1 MSANEPEATLSSKY
15 KLVRSLGAGGMGS
28 VYLARDLTLNRD
40 VAIKFVALSG
50 VGDATATRRLVRE
63 AQAAAAL
70 DHPFICS
77 VHEVATGSDGRPYI
91 VMQFVEGETLADQ
104 LRRGP
109 LDPRAALTLA
119 ADIADALRAAH
130 GQGVIHRDLKPQNII
145 MTPSGRP
152 KLVDFGIAHILQKT
166 TPAIGEN
173 EETHTNLTGP
183 DQVVGTPGYMSPE
196 QLQHRPVDGRS
207 DLFSLGAVLFQ
218 CLTGRPAFAGRSSIE
233 IGGQVLLSEPQR
245 VSSLRPELT
254 ARHDDIVSRL
264 LAKDPSN
271 RFQSAEE
278 VLGALRAFAPSGTH
292 DVAVSARPSRR
303 RWAIAATVAALA
315 VLGTAVGVWLWQ
327 RREAV
332 PEPTVEARQWYQRG
346 TDSIRNGAYYSGRL
360 ALEEAVRLF
369 PAYPQ
374 AYARL
379 AEAHSELDEERDAQ
393 NALLRVTQLLP
404 DRSRLDA
411 DDRLTI
417 DAITAIV
424 LRDVERGVS
433 AYRQLAERR
442 PREAG
447 VWLDL
452 GRAQE
457 AAAIRADARRSYER
471 AIEIDSQYAAA
482 HLRLGSLDAQEG
494 RRAQAEVALEN
505 AERLYRIA
513 SNPEGETE
521 SLLRRGSFLND
532 LGEVAA
538 ARGALERA
546 RSLASSMG
554 SRYHEIRA
562 QLQLTAVTASQGR
575 LQDAELL
582 ATQAVDAAR
591 DAGLDTVAA
600 EGLVE
605 LGTTLQLRRNLD
617 AAQTQLDRA
626 ISLAEERNARRLT
639 TRAKLQAA
647 SLLLSRGKPED
658 AVRLAGNEL
667 AFVRAQRYPRF
678 ELTALGIISRAHED
692 LGRFEEARTTA
703 QQALEIAERIQDD
716 TQIALALENL
726 AGQSSTLGLLPDA
739 LRNRERAED
748 IHRRQGNAYT
758 LPFDLTNRAELL
770 IRLGHGEK
778 AEALLREV
786 DAGIDR
792 GIDAY
797 IGRTRRVK
805 LLRTLR
811 ATVDG
816 RWADTVTAG
825 LSVGPGTGKT
835 PDGTALLASALV
847 DHARA
852 RLSLGGTRVEP
863 DLPTF
868 LPLPTSRE
876 IRYWRIATRL
886 VSGESAQALAGASEL
901 LDELSHAPSHELEWR
916 LAATGA
922 AAARQQP
929 GLEGRARDL
938 ADRARQAWQR
948 LETTWLTDLSIY
960 TARPD
965 IVDLRRRAGLES
977 LTLQK
982 GAR

>member
-1 MSANEPEATLSSKY
+1 MAANEPEATPSSKY
-15 KLVRSLGAGGMGS
+15 QLVRSLGAGGMGS

-77 VHEVATGSDGRPYI
+77 VHEVATAADGRPYI
-91 VMQFVEGETLADQ
+91 VMQFVEGETLAER

-109 LDPRAALTLA
+109 LEPRAALALA

-130 GQGVIHRDLKPQNII
+130 AQGVIHRDLKPQNII

-166 TPAIGEN
+166 TPAIGDGDQ
-173 EETHTNLTGP
+173 THTNLTGP
-183 DQVVGTPGYMSPE
+183 DQVIGTPGFMSPE

-233 IGGQVLLSEPQR
+233 IGGQVLLSEAPR

-264 LAKDPSN
+264 LAKDLSN

-278 VLGALRAFAPSGTH
+278 VLGALRAFAPTDTH
-292 DVAVSARPSRR
+292 DVAVSSLPSHRR
-303 RWAIAATVAALA
+303 RAIAAAIG
-315 VLGTAVGVWLWQ
+315 VLGVLGAGVALWLWQ
-327 RREAV
+327 RGV
-332 PEPTVEARQWYQRG
+332 PVPQPTAEARQWYQRG
-346 TDSIRNGAYYSGRL
+346 TESIRNGAYYSGRL

-369 PAYPQ
+369 PAFPQ

-379 AEAHSELDEERDAQ
+379 AEAHSELDEEREAQ

-433 AYRQLAERR
+433 VYRQLAERS
-442 PREAG
+442 PLEAG

-457 AAAIRADARRSYER
+457 AAAIRADARRSYQR
-471 AIEIDSQYAAA
+471 ATEIDSRSAAA

-505 AERLYRIA
+505 AERLYKIA
-513 SNPEGETE
+513 SNSEGETE

-532 LGEVAA
+532 RGEVAA
-538 ARGALERA
+538 ARGVLERA
-546 RSLASSMG
+546 RTLAASMG

-562 QLQLTAVTASQGR
+562 QLQLTAVTASEGR
-575 LQDAELL
+575 LRDAELL
-582 ATQAVDAAR
+582 ATQAVDGAR

-600 EGLVE
+600 EGLLE
-605 LGTTLQLRRNLD
+605 LGTTLQLLRNLD

-626 ISLAEERNARRLT
+626 LSLAEERSARRLT
-639 TRAKLQAA
+639 TRAKLQSA

-658 AVRLAGNEL
+658 AVRLAGSEL
-667 AFVRAQRYPRF
+667 DFVRTQRYPRF
-678 ELTALGIISRAHED
+678 ELTALGIISRGHED
-692 LGRFEEARTTA
+692 LSRFEEARTTA
-703 QQALEIAERIQDD
+703 RQALEIAERIQDE

-739 LRNRERAED
+739 LRYRERAEE
-748 IHRRQGNAYT
+748 IHRRQGNAYS
-758 LPFDLTNRAELL
+758 LAFDLTNRAELL

-786 DAGIDR
+786 DAGIDK

-805 LLRTLR
+805 VLRTLH

-816 RWADTVTAG
+816 RWSDTVTTG
-825 LSVGPGTGKT
+825 LGVGPGTGKT

-852 RLSLGGTRVEP
+852 RLGQAGRPIEP
-863 DLPTF
+863 DLPTS

-876 IRYWRIATRL
+876 IRYWRITTRL
-886 VSGESAQALAGASEL
+886 VSGDSAKALADASEL
-901 LDELSHAPSHELEWR
+901 LDELSRAPSHELEWR
-916 LAATGA
+916 LAAAAA

-929 GLEGRARDL
+929 GLEIRARDL

-948 LETTWLTDLSIY
+948 VEAAWTTGLSIY
-960 TARPD
+960 LARPD
-965 IVDLRRRAGLES
+965 IVELRRRAGLGS
-977 LTLQK
+977 LTLHE